1 VSLSLRTAIGPYA
14 HTEPL
19 KDGRVTSERLTLQHA
34 DIVPVNR
41 AFRPMAN
48 ELAYDVSEMALVTLM
63 LARAMGR
70 PLRGIPV
77 VLMRQSAHALLGVRT
92 DAPNLVPRDFEGKR
106 IGVRAY
112 TQTTGTWMRGILQH
126 QFEVDLGT
134 LRWLTFEDAHV
145 DGFIDPPNCDR
156 AADGVTLQ
164 SALTSG
170 DVDAA
175 IGLEPNPSWRPL
187 LADVAGAEADW
198 ERHAGVLPIN
208 HVLVVKEDLAVAYPW
223 LTREL
228 FDLVCSARDLVAG
241 DNPCGFDALR
251 PGVDLLGRFAVEQ
264 GIVPLLPTT
273 EELFEALS

>member
-19 KDGRVTSERLTLQHA
+19 KDGRITSERFSLQHS

-77 VLMRQSAHALLGVRT
+77 VLMRQSAHALLGVRS
-92 DAPNLVPRDFEGKR
+92 DAPTLEPSDLTGKR

-112 TQTTGTWMRGILQH
+112 TQTTGTWIRGILQH
-126 QFEVDLGT
+126 QFDVDLDT

-145 DGFIDPPNCDR
+145 DGFVDPPNCDR
-156 AADGVTLQ
+156 APDGLTLQ
-164 SALTSG
+164 SALTSAE
-170 DVDAA
+170 VDAA
-175 IGLEPNPSWRPL
+175 IGLEPNPSWRPIL
-187 LADVAGAEADW
+187 SDVAGAEADW
-198 ERHAGVLPIN
+198 MRQTGVLPIN

-228 FDLVCSARDLVAG
+228 FDLVCSARDLVG
-241 DNPCGFDALR
+241 GNNPCGVDAVR
-251 PGVDLLGRFAVEQ
+251 PGVELLGRFAVEQ
-264 GIVPLLPTT
+264 GIVSRIPTT
-273 EELFEALS
+273 EELFDALS